1 MMLNTIYRLFKK
13 KYFLFILLIVML
25 FAVMGEGYHFLILSN
40 MKSMTVSLNYP
51 GAEQGLNPDGSRFN
65 ISEMSDDEI
74 LNEAKKGL
82 KIENNDNEKIKSR
95 IFITTKFSQK
105 AMENVV
111 SDIRGGMRGPY
122 VPTTY
127 YIYYSQKN
135 KFAVNETYE
144 FLQAL
149 ATGYEKYFTKKHA
162 ENNSILHFSSDGY
175 DFSSYDYSEIYTVLY
190 NKADEMLN
198 LVVDHRN
205 ENRSFRSED
214 NLNFDTVRD
223 ELSNFK
229 NVKLEKFHS
238 YVIQNSISKDRPGVM
253 NKLEYLKDKSA
264 VDYEKLSD
272 KSEIEKKALNMYDP
286 KITAIAFVPS
296 VDNTNSYYMSRTKTG
311 IDDLAKNSYESGMDA
326 AKISK
331 KLDGYLNRYS
341 KLSKASDTPLSEKE
355 YTDAY
360 LNRILKDFEELSQKI
375 CNLDDEYLKYKTENY
390 FTYKIGEKQS
400 VIGFA
405 AIVKFS
411 VIGFIF
417 AFLIVLYMEF
427 AHSFI
432 YRKTKSAK
440 KAIAVM
446 TKLKSEGN
454 SK

>member
-1 MMLNTIYRLFKK
+1 MFSTIYRLFKK

-65 ISEMSDDEI
+65 ISEMSNDEI

-82 KIENNDNEKIKSR
+82 KIEKNDNDEIKSR

-111 SDIRGGMRGPY
+111 SDIRGGMRGSY

-135 KFAVNETYE
+135 KFAANETYE

-162 ENNSILHFSSDGY
+162 ENNSVLNYKSDDY

-198 LVVDHRN
+198 LVIDHRS
-205 ENRSFRSED
+205 ENRSFRSAD

-229 NVKLEKFHS
+229 NVKLEKFNS
-238 YVIQNSISKDRPGVM
+238 YVIQNNISKDRPGVM
-253 NKLEYLKDKSA
+253 NKLEYLKNKNT
-264 VDYEKLSD
+264 VDYEKQSD

-286 KITAIAFVPS
+286 KIAAIAFVPS

-311 IDDLAKNSYESGMDA
+311 IDDLAKNSYDSGMEA
-326 AKISK
+326 AKTSK
-331 KLDGYLNRYS
+331 KLDEYLNRYE
-341 KLSKASDTPLSEKE
+341 KLSKSEDTNVSDKE
-355 YTDAY
+355 YTDEY
-360 LNRILKDFEELSQKI
+360 LNRILKDFEELSKKI
-375 CNLDDEYLKYKTENY
+375 YELDNEYLKYKTENY
-390 FTYKIGEKQS
+390 FTYKIDEKPS
-400 VIGFA
+400 VIGVGVIA
-405 AIVKFS
+405 RFS
-411 VIGFIF
+411 AIGFIF

-427 AHSFI
+427 AHNFI
-432 YRKTKSAK
+432 YKKTKSAK

-446 TKLKSEGN
+446 TKLKNGEE
-454 SK
+454 